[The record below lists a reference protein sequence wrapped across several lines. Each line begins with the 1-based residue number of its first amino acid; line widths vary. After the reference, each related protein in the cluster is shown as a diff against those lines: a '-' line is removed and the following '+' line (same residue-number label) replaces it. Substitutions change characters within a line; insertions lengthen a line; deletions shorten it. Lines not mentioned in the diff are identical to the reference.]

1 MSVVRQDP
9 DLQDAFNELEAKVL
23 LIQEEHKKLRRRVI
37 VLEKLA
43 KKHGLNPKSLVE
55 KVIYPLHAQM
65 KKTGRKVL

>member
-1 MSVVRQDP
+1 MKTIQVDDTTFSMIQD
-9 DLQDAFNELEAKVL
+9 LS
-23 LIQEEHKKLRRRVI
+23 
-37 VLEKLA
+37 

>member
-9 DLQDAFNELEAKVL
+9 DLHDAFNELEAKVL

-43 KKHGLNPKSLVE
+43 KKHGLNPESESKVE
-55 KVIYPLHAQM
+55 LDTCIIV
-65 KKTGRKVL
+65 

>member
-23 LIQEEHKKLRRRVI
+23 VIQEEHKKLRRRVT

-43 KKHGLNPKSLVE
+43 KKHGLNPESESKVE
-55 KVIYPLHAQM
+55 LDTCIIV
-65 KKTGRKVL
+65 

>member
-43 KKHGLNPKSLVE
+43 KKHGSLCRVLRR
-55 KVIYPLHAQM
+55 V
-65 KKTGRKVL
+65 KKNNS